1 MAVLQANT
9 EPLPGY
15 CLLEPL
21 GKGGFGEVW
30 KCEAPGG
37 LLKAIKFVAGKGLHL
52 GDAASGA
59 DQELRALQHVKS
71 IRHPFLLSMDRI
83 EVVDGDLLIVMELAD
98 NSLHDLLGEYRQKGQ
113 PGIPRDELLGYL
125 REAAEVLDLMNQ
137 QHHLQHLDI
146 KPRNLFL
153 VNRHVKVADFGLV
166 NRVPELRGSTPAE
179 LQFNPVTPAYAAP
192 ENFLGQISQACDQYS
207 LAVAYHEMLIGK
219 RPFSG
224 KNFRQLALQHVQ
236 VVPDMGAL
244 PEGDRPVVARALA
257 KKPEDRFPSCGAF
270 IQALTHGPT
279 AGAGLPGPSQIFSVP
294 DRASPAPKQETEGDA
309 PLRDT
314 NMRVAP
320 STVQVPVV
328 RTAST
333 VPEFAGL
340 QLLECLSR
348 QPGELWRGLAPNGG
362 KRLIRFLVGADGV
375 PLARLAQ
382 LQHRYLAKVEV
393 LHPCP
398 NRVVLVSEAG
408 DDNLITR
415 LKQCTQAGLTSV
427 PRDEL
432 LDYLAD
438 VADALDELC
447 ESDDLHH
454 LTLSPR
460 TVALVDGKARLI
472 DFGLAELLWLP
483 AGQQPGALNTRY
495 AAPELFDG
503 VITRHADQYSL
514 ALILHEMTTGNHAFR
529 HLNTRQMASP
539 RQRGAPDL
547 GLLPATDRDLI
558 LRALHPDPELRFPSC
573 SEFIDALA
581 AAGEKTNAV
590 APTVRTVAPTTGVTS
605 ARVVNELLAL
615 ASEGR
620 EVRQHGGISYLLE
633 PGRSIL
639 HHCWA
644 SLIRGMV
651 RVRLY
656 NFRDQWKAQ
665 IVQHTQE
672 ERFLFHVPLPRTLW
686 ERTLGRLPRLA
697 VEVCNSFPT
706 DDRTA
711 LTETSIR
718 IWTEACN
725 QQQAVNLLDDL
736 GPRLLESLRACLNV
750 APDQRGHVRL
760 PCTLPVMVAPL
771 IDGKLGEPIESMTKN
786 VAQSGMCVSTPWAL
800 AVAQVCVLVPLPSH
814 PEPVPIEARVVRVQA
829 QEDGRFE
836 IGLTFT

>member
-1 MAVLQANT
+1 MGALQANT

-15 CLLEPL
+15 CLIEPL

-37 LLKAIKFVAGKGLHL
+37 LLKAIKIVAGKGLHL
-52 GDAASGA
+52 GDNAGGA

-98 NSLHDLLGEYRQKGQ
+98 HSLHDLLGEYRQNGQ
-113 PGIPRDELLGYL
+113 RGIPRDELLGYL

-137 QHHLQHLDI
+137 QHQLQHLDI

-153 VNRHVKVADFGLV
+153 LNRHVKVADFGLV
-166 NRVPELRGSTPAE
+166 NRVPEVTGNAPAE

-192 ENFLGQISQACDQYS
+192 ENFHGQISQACDQYS
-207 LAVAYHEMLIGK
+207 LAIAYHEMLTGK
-219 RPFSG
+219 RPFGG

-236 VVPDMGAL
+236 VAPDLSAL
-244 PEGDRPVVARALA
+244 PEGDRPAVARALA
-257 KKPEDRFPSCGAF
+257 KKPEERFPSCGAF
-270 IQALTHGPT
+270 VQALTHGPT
-279 AGAGLPGPSQIFSVP
+279 VATGLPGPSQVFSVP
-294 DRASPAPKQETEGDA
+294 DRAAPATTKETEGD
-309 PLRDT
+309 PPHRDT
-314 NMRVAP
+314 KKVRALL
-320 STVQVPVV
+320 TVEQPVV

-333 VPEFAGL
+333 GSEFADL
-340 QLLECLSR
+340 KLLECLSR
-348 QPGELWRGLAPNGG
+348 QPSELWRGLAPDGG
-362 KRLIRFLVGADGV
+362 KRRIRFLVAADGES
-375 PLARLAQ
+375 LTRLAQ

-393 LHPCP
+393 MHPSP
-398 NRVVLVSEAG
+398 NQIYLVTEAG
-408 DDNLITR
+408 EENLVTR
-415 LKQCTQAGLTSV
+415 LRECTKAGVTGV
-427 PRDEL
+427 PRHEI

-483 AGQQPGALNTRY
+483 AGQQPGALNIRY
-495 AAPELFDG
+495 GAPELFDG

-514 ALILHEMTTGNHAFR
+514 ALVFHEITTGTHAFR
-529 HLNTRQMASP
+529 HVNTRQMASA

-547 GLLPATDRDLI
+547 GLLPTTDRELL
-558 LRALHPDPELRFPSC
+558 LRALNPDPELRFPSC
-573 SEFIDALA
+573 SAFIDALM
-581 AAGEKTNAV
+581 AAGEKTRAP
-590 APTVRTVAPTTGVTS
+590 APTVQTVAPTTSVTS
-605 ARVVNELLAL
+605 ARVVNELLTL

-620 EVRQHGGISYLLE
+620 VVRQHGDISYLLE

-639 HHCWA
+639 HQCWA
-644 SLIRGMV
+644 SLVRGMV
-651 RVRLY
+651 RVRLH

-665 IVQHTQE
+665 EVKGTKE
-672 ERFLFHVPLPRTLW
+672 ERFLFHLPLPATFW
-686 ERTLGRLPRLA
+686 QRTLGRSPRLA
-697 VEVCNSFPT
+697 VEVCNSYPT
-706 DDRTA
+706 DDRNA

-725 QQQAVNLLDDL
+725 YQQAVKVLDDL

-750 APDQRGHVRL
+750 APDQRGQVRI
-760 PCTLPVMVAPL
+760 PYTRPVMVAPV
-771 IDGKLGEPIESMTKN
+771 IDGKLGEPIESVTKN
-786 VAQSGMCVSTPWAL
+786 VAQSGMCVSMPCAL
-800 AVAQVCVLVPLPSH
+800 PAAEVCVLVPLPSH
-814 PEPVPIEARVVRVQA
+814 PEPAPIEARVVWVRT
-829 QEDGRFE
+829 QEDGRVE
-836 IGLTFT
+836 VGLKFK